1 LKSKK
6 EMLQQNLPVDDMIA
20 CHSCDLLHQRT
31 ALVEGEKAWCSRC
44 GSLLYRTSNNTIEMA
59 LALTIAS
66 LLLFLF
72 AQLLPFLSIN
82 VEGNKTTIYLVS
94 TIDTLS
100 QLDNLLLGIAGALFL
115 VVIPLGVLLLDLL
128 LLGALYS
135 NTRPL
140 TQFARQLL
148 LLIGRLAPWN
158 MLEIFLL
165 GVLVT
170 IVKLASIAEI
180 SLHQGFWAFVAL
192 VMINLFVSTTLEP
205 EELWQA
211 IDKH

>member
-1 LKSKK
+1 MLK
-6 EMLQQNLPVDDMIA
+6 QNLPVDNLIA
-20 CHSCDLLHQRT
+20 CHSCDLLHEKT
-31 ALVEGEKAWCSRC
+31 ALGDGERAFCRRC
-44 GSLLYRTSNNTIEMA
+44 GSLLYRTNNNAIEIS

-66 LLLFLF
+66 LMLFLF
-72 AQLLPFLSIN
+72 AHLLPFLSIDAD
-82 VEGNKTTIYLVS
+82 GNKSTIYLLS

-100 QLDNLLLGIAGALFL
+100 QLDNRLLGIAGALFL
-115 VVIPLGVLLLDLL
+115 VVIPLGVILLDLL
-128 LLGALYS
+128 LLSALYS

-140 TQFARQLL
+140 TLFARQLL
-148 LLIGRLAPWN
+148 LLIGGVAPWN

-180 SLHQGFWAFVAL
+180 TLHQGFWAFVAL

>member
-1 LKSKK
+1 
-6 EMLQQNLPVDDMIA
+6 MLEQALPIDNLVA
-20 CHSCDLLHQRT
+20 CHSCDLLHEKT
-31 ALVEGEKAWCSRC
+31 ALGEGEKAWCSRC
-44 GSLLYRTSNNTIEMA
+44 GSLLYRTNDNTIEIS

-72 AQLLPFLSIN
+72 AQLLPFLSID
-82 VEGNKTTIYLVS
+82 VDGNKTTIYLVS

-100 QLDNLLLGIAGALFL
+100 QLDNLLLSISGALFL
-115 VVIPLGVLLLDLL
+115 VIIPFGVLLLDLL
-128 LLGALYS
+128 LLSALYG
-135 NTRPL
+135 NKRPL
-140 TQFARQLL
+140 TLFARQLL

-180 SLHQGFWAFVAL
+180 TLHQGFWAFVAL
-192 VMINLFVSTTLEP
+192 VVINLFVSTTLEP

-211 IDKH
+211 IDRH

>member
-1 LKSKK
+1 VAHDTA
-6 EMLQQNLPVDDMIA
+6 VDDLIA
-20 CHSCDLLHQRT
+20 CRNCDLLHRKV
-31 ALVEGEKAWCSRC
+31 ALGDREKAWCSRC
-44 GSLLYRTSNNTIEMA
+44 GSLLYRSNDNSIEVA

-72 AQLLPFLSIN
+72 AHLLPFLSIDAD
-82 VEGNKTTIYLVS
+82 GNQSTIYLIS

-100 QLDNLLLGIAGALFL
+100 QLDNLLLVVAGMLFL
-115 VVIPLGVLLLDLL
+115 VVIPLGVLLLDVM

-135 NTRPL
+135 NRRPL
-140 TQFARQLL
+140 TLFARQLL
-148 LLIGRLAPWN
+148 LLGGRLAPWN

-170 IVKLASIAEI
+170 IVKLASMAEI
-180 SLHQGFWAFVAL
+180 TLHQGFWAFVAL
-192 VMINLFVSTTLEP
+192 VMINLFISTTLEA

-211 IDKH
+211 VARR

>member
-1 LKSKK
+1 
-6 EMLQQNLPVDDMIA
+6 MAHDTAVDDLIA
-20 CHSCDLLHQRT
+20 CRNCDLLHRKV
-31 ALVEGEKAWCSRC
+31 ALGDREKAWCSRC
-44 GSLLYRTSNNTIEMA
+44 GSLLYRSNDNSIEVA

-72 AQLLPFLSIN
+72 AHLLPFLSIDAD
-82 VEGNKTTIYLVS
+82 GNKSTIYLIS

-100 QLDNLLLGIAGALFL
+100 QLDNLLLVVAGMLFL
-115 VVIPLGVLLLDLL
+115 VAIPLGVLLLDVM

-135 NTRPL
+135 NRRPL
-140 TQFARQLL
+140 TLFARQLL
-148 LLIGRLAPWN
+148 LLGGRLAPWN

-170 IVKLASIAEI
+170 IVKLASMAEI
-180 SLHQGFWAFVAL
+180 TLHQGFWAFVAL
-192 VMINLFVSTTLEP
+192 VMINLFISTTLEA

-211 IDKH
+211 VARR

>member
-1 LKSKK
+1 
-6 EMLQQNLPVDDMIA
+6 MLEQDLPVDNLVA
-20 CHSCDLLHQRT
+20 CHSCDLLHDKT
-31 ALVEGEKAWCSRC
+31 ALGDGEKAWCSRC
-44 GSLLYRTSNNTIEMA
+44 GSLLYRANNNAIEMS
-59 LALTIAS
+59 LALTVAS

-72 AQLLPFLSIN
+72 AHLLPFLSIDID
-82 VEGNKTTIYLVS
+82 GNKSTIYLIS
-94 TIDTLS
+94 TIDALS
-100 QLDNLLLGIAGALFL
+100 QLDNILMVIAGTLFL

-140 TQFARQLL
+140 KLFARQLL
-148 LLIGRLAPWN
+148 LLTGRLAPWN

-170 IVKLASIAEI
+170 IVKLASVAEI

-192 VMINLFVSTTLEP
+192 VVINLLVSTTLEP

>member
-1 LKSKK
+1 
-6 EMLQQNLPVDDMIA
+6 MLEQALPVDNLVA
-20 CHSCDLLHQRT
+20 CHSCDLLHEKT
-31 ALVEGEKAWCSRC
+31 ALGEGEKAWCSRC
-44 GSLLYRTSNNTIEMA
+44 GSLLYRTNDNTIEIS

-72 AQLLPFLSIN
+72 AQLLPFLSID
-82 VEGNKTTIYLVS
+82 VDGNKTTIYLVS

-100 QLDNLLLGIAGALFL
+100 QLDNLLLSISGALFL
-115 VVIPLGVLLLDLL
+115 VIIPFGVLLLDLL
-128 LLGALYS
+128 LLSALYG
-135 NTRPL
+135 NKRPL
-140 TQFARQLL
+140 TLFARQLL

-180 SLHQGFWAFVAL
+180 TLHQGFWAFVAL
-192 VMINLFVSTTLEP
+192 VVINLFVSTTLEP

-211 IDKH
+211 IDRH

>member
-1 LKSKK
+1 MLK
-6 EMLQQNLPVDDMIA
+6 QNLPVDNLIA
-20 CHSCDLLHQRT
+20 CHSCDLLHEKT
-31 ALVEGEKAWCSRC
+31 ALGDGERAFCRRC
-44 GSLLYRTSNNTIEMA
+44 GSLLYRTNNNAIEIS

-66 LLLFLF
+66 LMLFLF
-72 AQLLPFLSIN
+72 AHLLPFLSIDAD
-82 VEGNKTTIYLVS
+82 GNKSTIYLLS

-100 QLDNLLLGIAGALFL
+100 QLDNMLLGIAGALFL
-115 VVIPLGVLLLDLL
+115 VVIPLGVILLDLL
-128 LLGALYS
+128 LLSALYS

-140 TQFARQLL
+140 TLFARQLL
-148 LLIGRLAPWN
+148 LLIGGVAPWN

-180 SLHQGFWAFVAL
+180 TLHQGFWAFVAL

>member
-1 LKSKK
+1 
-6 EMLQQNLPVDDMIA
+6 MLEQALPVDNLVA
-20 CHSCDLLHQRT
+20 CHSCDLLHEKT
-31 ALVEGEKAWCSRC
+31 ALGEGEKAWCSRC
-44 GSLLYRTSNNTIEMA
+44 GSLLYRTNNNAIEIS

-72 AQLLPFLSIN
+72 AQLLPFLSID
-82 VEGNKTTIYLVS
+82 VDGNKTTIYLVS

-100 QLDNLLLGIAGALFL
+100 QLDNLLLSISGALFL
-115 VVIPLGVLLLDLL
+115 VIIPFGVLLLDLL
-128 LLGALYS
+128 LLSALYG
-135 NTRPL
+135 NKRPL
-140 TQFARQLL
+140 TLFARRLL

-180 SLHQGFWAFVAL
+180 TLHQGFWAFVAL
-192 VMINLFVSTTLEP
+192 VVINLFVSTTLEP

-211 IDKH
+211 IDRH

>member
-1 LKSKK
+1 MLK
-6 EMLQQNLPVDDMIA
+6 QNLSVDNLVA
-20 CHSCDLLHQRT
+20 CHSCDLLHEKS
-31 ALVEGEKAWCSRC
+31 ALGEGEKALCSRC
-44 GSLLYRTSNNTIEMA
+44 GSLLYRTNNNAIEIS

-72 AQLLPFLSIN
+72 AQLLPFLSID
-82 VEGNKTTIYLVS
+82 VEGNKTTIYLIS

-100 QLDNLLLGIAGALFL
+100 QLDNVLLGIAGALFL
-115 VVIPLGVLLLDLL
+115 VVIPVSVLLFDLL
-128 LLGALYS
+128 LLSALYS
-135 NTRPL
+135 NKRPL
-140 TQFARQLL
+140 TLFSRQLL

>member
-1 LKSKK
+1 MAHNTAVGDL
-6 EMLQQNLPVDDMIA
+6 IA
-20 CHSCDLLHQRT
+20 CRNCDLLHQKV
-31 ALVEGEKAWCSRC
+31 ALGDREKAWCSRC
-44 GSLLYRTSNNTIEMA
+44 GSLLYRSSDNSIEVA

-72 AQLLPFLSIN
+72 AHLLPFLSIDAD
-82 VEGNKTTIYLVS
+82 GNKSTIHLIS

-100 QLDNLLLGIAGALFL
+100 QLDNLLLVVAGMLFL
-115 VVIPLGVLLLDLL
+115 VAIPLGVLLLDVM

-135 NTRPL
+135 NRRPL
-140 TQFARQLL
+140 TLFARQLL
-148 LLIGRLAPWN
+148 LLGGRLAPWN

-170 IVKLASIAEI
+170 IVKLASMAEI
-180 SLHQGFWAFVAL
+180 TLHQGFWAFVAL
-192 VMINLFVSTTLEP
+192 VVINLFISTTLEA

-211 IDKH
+211 VDRR

>member
-1 LKSKK
+1 MELVQH
-6 EMLQQNLPVDDMIA
+6 LPIDNLVA
-20 CHSCDLLHQRT
+20 CHSCDLLHEKT
-31 ALVEGEKAWCSRC
+31 ALGKGEKAWCSRC
-44 GSLLYRTSNNTIEMA
+44 GSLLYRTNNNAIEIS

-72 AQLLPFLSIN
+72 AQLLPFLSID
-82 VEGNKTTIYLVS
+82 VDGNKTTIYLIS

-100 QLDNLLLGIAGALFL
+100 QLDNVLLGIAGALFL
-115 VVIPLGVLLLDLL
+115 VIIPLGVLLLDLL
-128 LLGALYS
+128 LLSSLYS
-135 NTRPL
+135 NKRPL
-140 TQFARQLL
+140 TLFARQLL

-180 SLHQGFWAFVAL
+180 ALHQGFWAFVAL

>member
-1 LKSKK
+1 MLK
-6 EMLQQNLPVDDMIA
+6 QNLPVDNLVA
-20 CHSCDLLHQRT
+20 CHSCDLLHDKS
-31 ALVEGEKAWCSRC
+31 ALGDGEKAWCSRC
-44 GSLLYRTSNNTIEMA
+44 GSLLYRADNNAIEIS

-72 AQLLPFLSIN
+72 AHLLPFLSIDID
-82 VEGNKTTIYLVS
+82 GNKSTIYLIS

-100 QLDNLLLGIAGALFL
+100 KLDNMMMVIAGVLFL
-115 VVIPLGVLLLDLL
+115 VAIPLGVLLLDLL
-128 LLGALYS
+128 LLSALYS
-135 NTRPL
+135 NRRPL
-140 TQFARQLL
+140 TLFARQLL
-148 LLIGRLAPWN
+148 LVIGRVTPWN

-180 SLHQGFWAFVAL
+180 TLHQGFWAFVAL
-192 VMINLFVSTTLEP
+192 VMINLFVSTALEP

>member
-1 LKSKK
+1 L
-6 EMLQQNLPVDDMIA
+6 ELNLPVDDLVA
-20 CHSCDLLHQRT
+20 CHSCDLLHEKT
-31 ALVEGEKAWCSRC
+31 ALDKGEKAWCSRC
-44 GSLLYRTSNNTIEMA
+44 GSLLYRTNNNVIEIS

-72 AQLLPFLSIN
+72 AQLLPFLSID
-82 VEGNKTTIYLVS
+82 VDGNKTTIYLIS

-100 QLDNLLLGIAGALFL
+100 QLDNVLLGVAGALFL
-115 VVIPLGVLLLDLL
+115 VIIPLSVLLLDLL
-128 LLGALYS
+128 LLSALYS
-135 NTRPL
+135 NKRPL
-140 TQFARQLL
+140 TLFARQLL

-192 VMINLFVSTTLEP
+192 VMINLFVSTTLDP

>member
-1 LKSKK
+1 
-6 EMLQQNLPVDDMIA
+6 MLEQDLPVDNLVA
-20 CHSCDLLHQRT
+20 CHSCDLLHDKT
-31 ALVEGEKAWCSRC
+31 ALGDGEKAWCSRC
-44 GSLLYRTSNNTIEMA
+44 GSLLYRANNNAIEMS
-59 LALTIAS
+59 LALTVAS

-72 AQLLPFLSIN
+72 AHLLPFLSIDID
-82 VEGNKTTIYLVS
+82 GNKSTIYLIS
-94 TIDTLS
+94 TIDALS
-100 QLDNLLLGIAGALFL
+100 QLDNILMVIAGTLFL

-140 TQFARQLL
+140 TLFARQLL
-148 LLIGRLAPWN
+148 LLTGRLAPWN

-170 IVKLASIAEI
+170 IVKLASVAEI

-192 VMINLFVSTTLEP
+192 VMINLLVSTTLEP

>member
-1 LKSKK
+1 MLK
-6 EMLQQNLPVDDMIA
+6 QNLPVDNLVA
-20 CHSCDLLHQRT
+20 CHSCDLLHEKT
-31 ALVEGEKAWCSRC
+31 VLGEGEKAWCSRC
-44 GSLLYRTSNNTIEMA
+44 GSLLYRTNNNAIEIS

-72 AQLLPFLSIN
+72 AQLLPFLTID
-82 VEGNKTTIYLVS
+82 VDGNKTTIYLVS

-100 QLDNLLLGIAGALFL
+100 QLDNVLLGIAGALSL
-115 VVIPLGVLLLDLL
+115 VIIPLGVLLLDLL
-128 LLGALYS
+128 LLSALYG
-135 NTRPL
+135 NKRPL
-140 TQFARQLL
+140 TLFARQLL
-148 LLIGRLAPWN
+148 LLVGRLAPWN

-192 VMINLFVSTTLEP
+192 VVINLFVSTTLEP

>member
-1 LKSKK
+1 MEL
-6 EMLQQNLPVDDMIA
+6 NLPVDDLVA
-20 CHSCDLLHQRT
+20 CHSCDLLHEKT
-31 ALVEGEKAWCSRC
+31 ALGAGQKAWCSRC
-44 GSLLYRTSNNTIEMA
+44 GSLLYRTNNNAIEIS

-72 AQLLPFLSIN
+72 AQLLPFLSID
-82 VEGNKTTIYLVS
+82 VEGKKTTIYLIS

-100 QLDNLLLGIAGALFL
+100 QLDNVLLGIAGALFL
-115 VVIPLGVLLLDLL
+115 VIIPLSILLLDLL
-128 LLGALYS
+128 LLSALYS
-135 NTRPL
+135 NKRPL
-140 TQFARQLL
+140 TLFARQLL

>member
-1 LKSKK
+1 MEL
-6 EMLQQNLPVDDMIA
+6 NLPVDDLVA
-20 CHSCDLLHQRT
+20 CHSCDLLHEKA
-31 ALVEGEKAWCSRC
+31 ALSEGQKAWCSRC
-44 GSLLYRTSNNTIEMA
+44 GSLLYRTNNNAIEIS

-72 AQLLPFLSIN
+72 AQLLPFLSID
-82 VEGNKTTIYLVS
+82 VEGNKTTIYLIS

-100 QLDNLLLGIAGALFL
+100 QLDNVLLGIAGALFL
-115 VVIPLGVLLLDLL
+115 VIIPLSVLLLDLL
-128 LLGALYS
+128 LLSALYS
-135 NTRPL
+135 NKRPL
-140 TQFARQLL
+140 TLFARQLL

-165 GVLVT
+165 GILVT

>member
-1 LKSKK
+1 MLK
-6 EMLQQNLPVDDMIA
+6 QNLPVDNLVA
-20 CHSCDLLHQRT
+20 CHSCDLLHEKT
-31 ALVEGEKAWCSRC
+31 ALGEAEKAWCSRC
-44 GSLLYRTSNNTIEMA
+44 DSLLYRTNNNTIEIS

-72 AQLLPFLSIN
+72 AQLLPFLSID
-82 VEGNKTTIYLVS
+82 VDGNKTTIYLVS

-100 QLDNLLLGIAGALFL
+100 QLDNVLLGIAGALFL
-115 VVIPLGVLLLDLL
+115 VIIPLGVLLLDLL
-128 LLGALYS
+128 LLSALYS
-135 NTRPL
+135 NKRPL
-140 TQFARQLL
+140 TLFARQLL

-165 GVLVT
+165 GVLVS
-170 IVKLASIAEI
+170 IVKLASISEI
-180 SLHQGFWAFVAL
+180 TLHQGFWAFVAL

>member
-1 LKSKK
+1 
-6 EMLQQNLPVDDMIA
+6 MLEQALPVDNLVA
-20 CHSCDLLHQRT
+20 CHSCDLLHEKT
-31 ALVEGEKAWCSRC
+31 ALGEGEKAWCSRC
-44 GSLLYRTSNNTIEMA
+44 GSLLYRTNNNAIEIS

-72 AQLLPFLSIN
+72 AQLLPFLSID
-82 VEGNKTTIYLVS
+82 VDGNKTTIYLVS

-100 QLDNLLLGIAGALFL
+100 QLDNLLLSISGALFL
-115 VVIPLGVLLLDLL
+115 VIIPFGVLLLDLL
-128 LLGALYS
+128 LLSALYG
-135 NTRPL
+135 NKRPL
-140 TQFARQLL
+140 TLFARQLL

-180 SLHQGFWAFVAL
+180 TLHQGFWAFVAL
-192 VMINLFVSTTLEP
+192 VVINLFVSTTLEP

-211 IDKH
+211 IDRH

>member
-1 LKSKK
+1 
-6 EMLQQNLPVDDMIA
+6 MLEQDLSVDNLVA
-20 CHSCDLLHQRT
+20 CHSCDLLHDKT
-31 ALVEGEKAWCSRC
+31 ALGDGEKAWCSRC
-44 GSLLYRTSNNTIEMA
+44 GSLLYRANNNAIEMS
-59 LALTIAS
+59 LALSVAS

-72 AQLLPFLSIN
+72 AHLLPFLSIDID
-82 VEGNKTTIYLVS
+82 GNKSTIYLIS
-94 TIDTLS
+94 TIDALS
-100 QLDNLLLGIAGALFL
+100 QLDNILMVIAGSLFL

-140 TQFARQLL
+140 TLFARQLL
-148 LLIGRLAPWN
+148 LLTGRLAPWN

-170 IVKLASIAEI
+170 IVKLASVAEI

-192 VMINLFVSTTLEP
+192 VVINLLVSTTLEP

>member
-1 LKSKK
+1 MP
-6 EMLQQNLPVDDMIA
+6 EHNLSIDDLVA
-20 CHSCDLLHQRT
+20 CHSCDLLHEKA
-31 ALVEGEKAWCSRC
+31 ALGKGEKAWCSRC
-44 GSLLYRTSNNTIEMA
+44 GSLLYRTNNNAIEIS

-72 AQLLPFLSIN
+72 AQLLPFLSID
-82 VEGNKTTIYLVS
+82 VEGNKTTIYLIS

-100 QLDNLLLGIAGALFL
+100 QLDNVLLGIAGALFL
-115 VVIPLGVLLLDLL
+115 VIIPFSILLLDLL
-128 LLGALYS
+128 LLSALYS
-135 NTRPL
+135 NKRPL
-140 TQFARQLL
+140 TLFARQLL

>member
-1 LKSKK
+1 
-6 EMLQQNLPVDDMIA
+6 MLEQALPVDDLIA
-20 CHSCDLLHQRT
+20 CHSCDLLHEKT
-31 ALVEGEKAWCSRC
+31 VLGEGEKAWCSRC
-44 GSLLYRTSNNTIEMA
+44 GSLLYRTNNNAIEIS

-72 AQLLPFLSIN
+72 AQLLPFLTID
-82 VEGNKTTIYLVS
+82 VDGNKTTIYLVS

-100 QLDNLLLGIAGALFL
+100 QLDNVLLGIAGAMSL
-115 VVIPLGVLLLDLL
+115 VIIPLGVLLLDLL
-128 LLGALYS
+128 LLSALYG
-135 NTRPL
+135 NKRPL

-192 VMINLFVSTTLEP
+192 VVINLFVSTTLEP

>member
-1 LKSKK
+1 
-6 EMLQQNLPVDDMIA
+6 MLEQALPIDNLVA
-20 CHSCDLLHQRT
+20 CHSCDLLHEKT
-31 ALVEGEKAWCSRC
+31 ALGEGEKAWCSRC
-44 GSLLYRTSNNTIEMA
+44 GSLLYRTNNNAIEIS

-72 AQLLPFLSIN
+72 AQLLPFLSID
-82 VEGNKTTIYLVS
+82 VDGNKTTIYLVS

-100 QLDNLLLGIAGALFL
+100 QLDNLLLSISGALFL
-115 VVIPLGVLLLDLL
+115 VIIPFGVLLLDLL
-128 LLGALYS
+128 LLSALYG
-135 NTRPL
+135 NKRPL
-140 TQFARQLL
+140 TLFARQLL

-180 SLHQGFWAFVAL
+180 TLHQGFWAFVAL
-192 VMINLFVSTTLEP
+192 VVINLFVSTTLEP

-211 IDKH
+211 IDRH

>member
-1 LKSKK
+1 
-6 EMLQQNLPVDDMIA
+6 MLEQDLPVDNLVA
-20 CHSCDLLHQRT
+20 CHSCDLLHDKT
-31 ALVEGEKAWCSRC
+31 ALGDGEKAWCSRC
-44 GSLLYRTSNNTIEMA
+44 GSLLYRANNNAIEMS
-59 LALTIAS
+59 LALTVAS

-72 AQLLPFLSIN
+72 AHLLPFLSIDID
-82 VEGNKTTIYLVS
+82 GNKSTIYLIS
-94 TIDTLS
+94 TIDALS
-100 QLDNLLLGIAGALFL
+100 QLDNILMVIAGTLFL

-140 TQFARQLL
+140 TLFARQLL
-148 LLIGRLAPWN
+148 LLTGRLAPWN

-170 IVKLASIAEI
+170 IVKLASVAEI

-192 VMINLFVSTTLEP
+192 VVINLLVSTTLEP

>member
-1 LKSKK
+1 MLK
-6 EMLQQNLPVDDMIA
+6 QNLPVDDLIA
-20 CHSCDLLHQRT
+20 CHSCDLLHDRT
-31 ALVEGEKAWCSRC
+31 TLGDGEKAWCSRC
-44 GSLLYRTSNNTIEMA
+44 GSLLYRTNNNAIEMS

-72 AQLLPFLSIN
+72 AHLLPFLSIDID
-82 VEGNKTTIYLVS
+82 GNKSTIYLIS
-94 TIDTLS
+94 TIDSLS
-100 QLDNLLLGIAGALFL
+100 QLDNILMVIAGALFL

-128 LLGALYS
+128 LLSALYS
-135 NTRPL
+135 NRRPL
-140 TQFARQLL
+140 TLFARQLL
-148 LLIGRLAPWN
+148 LLIGRVAPWN

-180 SLHQGFWAFVAL
+180 TLHQGFWAFVAL

>member
-1 LKSKK
+1 
-6 EMLQQNLPVDDMIA
+6 MLEHNLPIDDLVA
-20 CHSCDLLHQRT
+20 CHSCDLLHEKT
-31 ALVEGEKAWCSRC
+31 ALGIGEKAWCSRC
-44 GSLLYRTSNNTIEMA
+44 GSLLYRTNNNAIEIS

-72 AQLLPFLSIN
+72 AQLLPFLSID
-82 VEGNKTTIYLVS
+82 VDGNKTTIYLIS

-100 QLDNLLLGIAGALFL
+100 QLDNVLLGIAGGLFL
-115 VVIPLGVLLLDLL
+115 VIIPLGVLLLDLL
-128 LLGALYS
+128 LLSALYS
-135 NTRPL
+135 NKRPL
-140 TQFARQLL
+140 TLFARQLL

-192 VMINLFVSTTLEP
+192 VMINLFVSTTLKP